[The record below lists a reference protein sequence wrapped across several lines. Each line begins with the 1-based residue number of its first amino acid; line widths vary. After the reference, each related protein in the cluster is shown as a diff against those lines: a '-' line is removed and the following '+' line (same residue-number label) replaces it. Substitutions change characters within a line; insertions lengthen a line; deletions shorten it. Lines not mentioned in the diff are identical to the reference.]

1 MSSPLLVE
9 DDTRLASHQRHTECI
24 VKTFVVIRR
33 KGSRSLQW
41 PMCQLSYIETNRP
54 WATGVHTVH
63 MPQTQPCIR
72 KMGLMV
78 VMVMVIIMTMML
90 MVLLMMMVM
99 MMILT
104 MLVTKLSES
113 CMTENRFV
121 TREFSL

>member
-54 WATGVHTVH
+54 WATRGAHSPYASDSTVH
-63 MPQTQPCIR
+63 QKDGSDGGDGDGNYNDNDADGAADDDGNDDDIDDVSD
-72 KMGLMV
+72 K
-78 VMVMVIIMTMML
+78 
-90 MVLLMMMVM
+90 
-99 MMILT
+99 
-104 MLVTKLSES
+104 TK
-113 CMTENRFV
+113 
-121 TREFSL
+121 